1 MVGMRFTVNIL
12 GIASTIVLARLLT
25 PEDFGIVALAGTA
38 FAFFSVLGQ
47 FGFDAALIHMQG
59 AEKSHYDTAWTANI
73 LVGLAI
79 AVIMFLVAKP
89 TAAFFQDSRIEYVVY
104 SFSIFSLAKGFE
116 NIGVVNFRKSLAFR
130 GDFLYFVIPKISSV
144 IIGVSAAFVLKSY
157 WALVIGGAAMQIASL
172 IFSYVS
178 QPLRPRL
185 SLSRFGEL
193 FRYTR
198 WILGTNMLQFAAV
211 NGVQIMLGKLRD
223 ASAVGLFDIAKQIAF
238 LPTTELIAPINRALF
253 PSFSTI
259 SDDTAR
265 VRAIFYRVLGF
276 TALLAFPAGF
286 GMMALSASLVLV
298 ILGQKWAA
306 VSPILFVLGFLGIIE
321 ATRGLI
327 GPVLLARGKPGTITN
342 VLGINIA
349 ILVPLTLVGIAQFGA
364 VGVAYAMLLATI
376 LTTPLL
382 YVAIKKEIG
391 VDEFSIW
398 QRIWR
403 PLLAS
408 ATMAIVINTLE
419 KRMLADSQA
428 SVSAL
433 LLLIFTG
440 IAVYCLMAVFLWFI
454 ARRPDGSEKDVF
466 GMLAM
471 LLDRFRSRQ

>member
-1 MVGMRFTVNIL
+1 
-12 GIASTIVLARLLT
+12 
-25 PEDFGIVALAGTA
+25 
-38 FAFFSVLGQ
+38 
-47 FGFDAALIHMQG
+47 
-59 AEKSHYDTAWTANI
+59 
-73 LVGLAI
+73 
-79 AVIMFLVAKP
+79 
-89 TAAFFQDSRIEYVVY
+89 
-104 SFSIFSLAKGFE
+104 
-116 NIGVVNFRKSLAFR
+116 
-130 GDFLYFVIPKISSV
+130 
-144 IIGVSAAFVLKSY
+144 
-157 WALVIGGAAMQIASL
+157 
-172 IFSYVS
+172 
-178 QPLRPRL
+178 
-185 SLSRFGEL
+185 
-193 FRYTR
+193 
-198 WILGTNMLQFAAV
+198 
-211 NGVQIMLGKLRD
+211 
-223 ASAVGLFDIAKQIAF
+223 
-238 LPTTELIAPINRALF
+238 
-253 PSFSTI
+253 
-259 SDDTAR
+259 
-265 VRAIFYRVLGF
+265 
-276 TALLAFPAGF
+276 
-286 GMMALSASLVLV
+286 MALSDSLVLV